1 MECGLLFNLR
11 KWLRV
16 KGQGSRVKVRST
28 VVIEYKLKAVV
39 DGDT

>member
-1 MECGLLFNLR
+1 MFNLR
-11 KWLRV
+11 QWLRV
-16 KGQGSRVKVRST
+16 KGQGSRVKVKRT